1 MKLRDDFLCH
11 QRELRK
17 QTNMI
22 GFVAIV
28 DILRERCMDLVS
40 FESPEE
46 YRHFA
51 LMMHRGE

>member
-1 MKLRDDFLCH
+1 
-11 QRELRK
+11 
-17 QTNMI
+17 MI